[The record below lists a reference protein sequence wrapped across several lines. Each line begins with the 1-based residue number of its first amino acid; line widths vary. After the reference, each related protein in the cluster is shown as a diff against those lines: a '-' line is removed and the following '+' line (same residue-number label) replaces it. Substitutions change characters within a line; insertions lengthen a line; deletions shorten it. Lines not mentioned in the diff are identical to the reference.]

1 MADFSFIDLFAGIG
15 GFRLAL
21 ESVGGRCLGFSE
33 IAPDAINTYCAN
45 FNESEDGNFGDI
57 TKIKDLPRHD
67 FMTAGVPCQS
77 WSIAGK
83 NLGFDDDRGQLWNDT
98 LYLLNK
104 VRPKAFIFENVKG
117 LSDPRNQK
125 ALDYILSRIK
135 QAGYHAEKFVLNA
148 YDYGVPQTRVRI
160 YIIGFKDEK
169 FLKRLQLPKPFPGEV
184 RLNDVLD
191 SEIDMV
197 CEDGADTRP
206 RWSLSCNEKGF
217 NDYFLFNDLRNG
229 PTTIHSWDIIDT
241 TDREKHICY
250 LLLRNRRKSDYG
262 ALDGNPLS
270 LQHFQALDATINREE
285 LETLVWKHILKP
297 VEYLYEVEH
306 ADEADEPDEQFILSL
321 GRYNLL
327 NVDNL
332 KVNREVKKRKIDVH
346 EVLAELSR
354 RGVIRCVETR
364 YDFKNTKISTGLAG
378 INRIFLPSSKIYP
391 TLVASDT
398 NDFVATEPIDADTI
412 EEFREEFMEHIYRP
426 RNYRRI
432 TQSEAC
438 RIQGFPDNY
447 ILPPTRP
454 RWMKLIGNSVAVPV
468 IKILAN
474 AVVGTGVFDEM
485 DDADNAIEE
494 KPVVVRHKQLDF
506 FATLRQYPENIV
518 ENTVPEHP
526 QEKPQE
532 QEIDVDIDKNVLIS
546 LVKNDN
552 VERYLDQSARIYYT
566 GKKFP
571 SSVALNKLYY
581 FMPYIKRKG
590 IRDLYLIKIA
600 RVGTRKEG
608 QPDNDPNDFRL
619 VFEIEFVKKLFKDYE
634 PLELEIWHTFTD
646 TTINA
651 LLVKIKRSVITE
663 ETASS

>member
-33 IAPDAINTYCAN
+33 IAPDAIHTYCAN

-57 TKIKDLPRHD
+57 TKIKDLPHHD

-125 ALDYILSRIK
+125 ALNYILSRIK
-135 QAGYHAEKFVLNA
+135 QAGYYAQKFVLNA

-160 YIIGFKDEK
+160 YIIGFRDEK
-169 FLKRLQLPKPFPGEV
+169 YLKRLQLPRPFPGEV

-197 CEDGADTRP
+197 CEDGVDARP
-206 RWSLSCNEKGF
+206 RWSLSCNDKGF

-241 TDREKHICY
+241 TDREKYICY

-297 VEYLYEVEH
+297 IEYLYEIEH
-306 ADEADEPDEQFILSL
+306 ADEANESDENFILSL

-346 EVLAELSR
+346 EVLAELAR

-398 NDFVATEPIDADTI
+398 NDFVATESIDADTI
-412 EEFREEFMEHIYRP
+412 EKFREEFMEHVYRP

-474 AVVGTGVFDEM
+474 AVVGTGVFDEK
-485 DDADNAIEE
+485 DDVDASIEE
-494 KPVVVRHKQLDF
+494 KPVVVRYKQLDF

-518 ENTVPEHP
+518 ENTMPEPP
-526 QEKPQE
+526 QKKPQE
-532 QEIDVDIDKNVLIS
+532 HEPDVDMDKNVLIS

-552 VERYLDQSARIYYT
+552 MERYLDQSAKIYYT

-619 VFEIEFVKKLFKDYE
+619 VFEIEFVKKLFKDYK
-634 PLELEIWHTFTD
+634 PVELEIWHTFTD
-646 TTINA
+646 TNLKTIM
-651 LLVKIKRSVITE
+651 ST
-663 ETASS
+663 